1 MSVFDG
7 IRKLFSRAPL
17 RKGFSIFRSYESP
30 DAREARY
37 IYKGAVGNGYQSDV
51 IMSPVLWAARRMA
64 ESPIGV
70 KREDDEEIDFSHDAA
85 RLMKRPN
92 PYYSGSALAMALT
105 IEFLT
110 DGNGYALKIR
120 NKQLKVIQLWFVPH
134 WCMEPHTPESA
145 EGYIDYYE
153 YTPGRMMGRGSN
165 VPIKVPVEDVIHL
178 RNGLDPENIRKGLAP
193 LNILLREIF
202 TDDEAATFT
211 AMLLKNGGVPG
222 AVISPAEANARL
234 GDKPEETK
242 AYIKAQFSGLRR
254 GDPLVMSGP
263 TKVDY
268 FGLDVAKLD
277 LSRLRDVSEERV
289 SALLGIP
296 AAVVGFGSGLQQT
309 KVGATMAE
317 MRAMAYEDC
326 IIPMQRIWADE
337 WDMQLLPE
345 FEEKPELFRMVFDLS
360 NVRVLRDDAGKLS
373 DRLTRQLMAGGVELF
388 EYREKLGY
396 DARPEHHVFY
406 LPMGLSVVPAA
417 QIATAGEAPA
427 GPIPPALIPPKA
439 GTIPEL
445 KVRASRQVAQLMRAT
460 ARDWERLSKQ
470 WTGTLAQDFKTLGE
484 EAGEK
489 FLDYARERGLKADPL
504 EDFDGIAAI
513 LMGEI
518 DYKGVNFAAHYLLVA
533 KSVFENINSIMGLG
547 VNLSDPVEQRIV
559 SLGGTRK
566 LKIGLDKQAK
576 DSIADALREG
586 RDLGEGA
593 DDLARR
599 IVDLV
604 GKGPWATAETRAM
617 VVARTET
624 KYAQNA
630 SSLEAYKGGENISG
644 VLVFDAQLGP
654 TDEECMARN
663 QRIVTFEIG
672 QQMVE
677 NEHPNGTISL
687 APYMGELP
695 DDADV
700 LMASA
705 GIPDQKQ
712 KELAMTGGNG
722 KGRTT

>member
-1 MSVFDG
+1 
-7 IRKLFSRAPL
+7 
-17 RKGFSIFRSYESP
+17 
-30 DAREARY
+30 
-37 IYKGAVGNGYQSDV
+37 
-51 IMSPVLWAARRMA
+51 
-64 ESPIGV
+64 
-70 KREDDEEIDFSHDAA
+70 
-85 RLMKRPN
+85 
-92 PYYSGSALAMALT
+92 
-105 IEFLT
+105 
-110 DGNGYALKIR
+110 
-120 NKQLKVIQLWFVPH
+120 
-134 WCMEPHTPESA
+134 
-145 EGYIDYYE
+145 
-153 YTPGRMMGRGSN
+153 
-165 VPIKVPVEDVIHL
+165 
-178 RNGLDPENIRKGLAP
+178 
-193 LNILLREIF
+193 
-202 TDDEAATFT
+202 
-211 AMLLKNGGVPG
+211 
-222 AVISPAEANARL
+222 
-234 GDKPEETK
+234 
-242 AYIKAQFSGLRR
+242 
-254 GDPLVMSGP
+254 
-263 TKVDY
+263 
-268 FGLDVAKLD
+268 
-277 LSRLRDVSEERV
+277 
-289 SALLGIP
+289 
-296 AAVVGFGSGLQQT
+296 
-309 KVGATMAE
+309 
-317 MRAMAYEDC
+317 
-326 IIPMQRIWADE
+326 
-337 WDMQLLPE
+337 
-345 FEEKPELFRMVFDLS
+345 
-360 NVRVLRDDAGKLS
+360 
-373 DRLTRQLMAGGVELF
+373 
-388 EYREKLGY
+388 
-396 DARPEHHVFY
+396 
-406 LPMGLSVVPAA
+406 
-417 QIATAGEAPA
+417 
-427 GPIPPALIPPKA
+427 
-439 GTIPEL
+439 
-445 KVRASRQVAQLMRAT
+445 MRAT